1 MSSFLMTWSLFS
13 LTLFLFT
20 IYVINTSVLS
30 PSAIFWLYNI
40 VYFTFYEIFHGLV
53 IPWRMVIPWKNN
65 KNRFD
70 QGPFYIL
77 KPTEL
82 LSGRYVLFL
91 KW

>member
-1 MSSFLMTWSLFS
+1 MTWSLFS

-20 IYVINTSVLS
+20 IYVINTTILS

-65 KNRFD
+65 NKNRFD

-77 KPTEL
+77 KPPEL
-82 LSGRYVLFL
+82 LPGRYVLL
-91 KW
+91 